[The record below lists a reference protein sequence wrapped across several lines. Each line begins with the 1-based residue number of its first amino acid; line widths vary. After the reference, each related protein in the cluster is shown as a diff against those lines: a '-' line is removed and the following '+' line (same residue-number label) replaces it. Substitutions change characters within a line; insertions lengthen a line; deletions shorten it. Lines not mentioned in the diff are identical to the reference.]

1 MLRTTGRSGCGR
13 VVVPESRR
21 AALRAGGWWG
31 DHCLLDW
38 WQLAVAASPDALA
51 VVDRRGERLTYAEVD
66 ERSSRLAGWLVV
78 AGVIAALGL
87 ATGKDTAALEFL
99 FALWFGLEAI
109 GIRRFTLERR
119 GYTLAGVV
127 EGVDRD
133 AAERRFFSHWLETT
147 PRADIR
153 PPAVG
158 RAAHP
163 GDDGV
168 IGLFP
173 VSVAP
178 ARSGP
183 GGHHQPM

>member
-1 MLRTTGRSGCGR
+1 MAIYT
-13 VVVPESRR
+13 VHIP
-21 AALRAGGWWG
+21 
-31 DHCLLDW
+31 
-38 WQLAVAASPDALA
+38 PDAGDA
-51 VVDRRGERLTYAEVD
+51 DRIEFIRDGFSLPAMLFGPFWLVARRLWLG
-66 ERSSRLAGWLVV
+66 LAGWLVV

-87 ATGKDTAALEFL
+87 ATGKDTAALEIL

-133 AAERRFFSHWLETT
+133 AAERRFFSHWLKTT
-147 PRADIR
+147 PRTDIH

-158 RAAHP
+158 RATPP

-173 VSVAP
+173 ASVVP
-178 ARSGP
+178 TRPGP